1 MYIYIH
7 LYIQYI
13 PYLYQHHFN
22 RIAIFPPKHLIMN
35 ARPAPAPSR
44 APEGCDFP
52 QLSELQ
58 GMFGVLGH
66 RRVSVTPGETRIGSW
81 VAGWLGGGG
90 MLVMMCSG
98 SLEFFSFMGPHNS
111 YTYDISL

>member
-7 LYIQYI
+7 VYIVHI
-13 PYLYQHHFN
+13 CINITSTESPFD
-22 RIAIFPPKHLIMN
+22 
-35 ARPAPAPSR
+35 SR

-66 RRVSVTPGETRIGSW
+66 RRVSVTPGEARIGSW
-81 VAGWLGGGG
+81 VAGWLGGWVVVECWWWNVGDDV
-90 MLVMMCSG
+90 LWITRV
-98 SLEFFSFMGPHNS
+98 FF
-111 YTYDISL
+111 